1 MKRIFW
7 DRRGFTTAELLVAA
21 LFGMIVMATLYGFY
35 REQMFNLLSQ
45 ETKTATLE
53 DARGALDMMVREMRN
68 AGAFPVET
76 DTTCIKD
83 DSGIPL
89 KIISANAA
97 SFHFQ
102 TDTHSPGRPPSSNN
116 PDGKCSETGE
126 NVIYSLSGSTI
137 TRNGPTNPLVH
148 NVVIP
153 AGSDF
158 LTYYQAGSATPLS
171 HPISDPSV
179 IKRIK
184 ITFSVQVPDP
194 TPEGKAAG
202 RRVTSSVSSSV
213 EFRN

>member
-1 MKRIFW
+1 MKRMLL
-7 DRRGFTTAELLVAA
+7 DKRGFTLAELLVAA
-21 LFGMIVMATLYGFY
+21 LFGMIVMATLYGFF

-53 DARGALDMMVREMRN
+53 DARGALDMMVRELRN

-97 SFHFQ
+97 SFRFQ
-102 TDTHSPGRPPSSNN
+102 TDTHSPGSPPSSNN

-126 NVIYSLSGSTI
+126 NVIYSLSGSKI
-137 TRNGPTNPLVH
+137 TRNGPKNPLVQ

-153 AGSDF
+153 SGSDF
-158 LTYYQAGSATPLS
+158 LTYYQAGSTIALT
-171 HPISDPSV
+171 HPISDLTT

-184 ITFSVQVPDP
+184 ITFSVQVQNPNP
-194 TPEGKAAG
+194 NSRAANPN
-202 RRVTSSVSSSV
+202 VSSTLSSSV

>member
-7 DRRGFTTAELLVAA
+7 NRRGFTLAELLVAA
-21 LFGMIVMATLYGFY
+21 LFGMIVIATLYSFY
-35 REQMFNLLSQ
+35 REQLFHLLSQ

-102 TDTHSPGRPPSSNN
+102 TDTHSPGSPPSSNN

-126 NVIYSLSGSTI
+126 KVTYALSGSTI
-137 TRNGPTNPLVH
+137 TRDGPTNPLVK
-148 NVVIP
+148 NVVVP
-153 AGSDF
+153 SGSDF
-158 LTYYQAGSATPLS
+158 LTYYQAGSTVALT
-171 HPISDPSV
+171 HPISDPST

-194 TPEGKAAG
+194 TPEGKTTG
-202 RRVTSSVSSSV
+202 RTVTSSLSSSV